1 MTYAS
6 AVSSKSSAAPAMTI
20 QHQPKTSFISQPKI
34 LFVGDSVANFTNLRK
49 LEKSRKIRIRSA
61 KAHSSVKDNNAK
73 FPAKNFKDVVSENLK
88 NPGREKYDVL
98 VMSAPTVE
106 KTNLD
111 PSQLTTIDDKV
122 AQSSKNMINIAEE
135 ALAENEV
142 KQVVMMEHPPR
153 FDGLKSQLGETAKKA
168 LRQFQKSSIY
178 KDNIVIGQHSLESPG
193 VGHTHTA
200 RYQDYFTGRYD
211 GVHLYGPTG
220 ARDYTDSVDSML
232 LMAMSMPDTRAE
244 VNNMEGDHT
253 DCEQTRYQR
262 RQTIK
267 LANRQTEH
275 RYDQH
280 SSKAPFFTHPV
291 PTRNRFSLLSQG
303 NF

>member
-122 AQSSKNMINIAEE
+122 AQSSKNM
-135 ALAENEV
+135 
-142 KQVVMMEHPPR
+142 
-153 FDGLKSQLGETAKKA
+153 KKLL
-168 LRQFQKSSIY
+168 LRMK
-178 KDNIVIGQHSLESPG
+178 
-193 VGHTHTA
+193 
-200 RYQDYFTGRYD
+200 
-211 GVHLYGPTG
+211 
-220 ARDYTDSVDSML
+220 
-232 LMAMSMPDTRAE
+232 
-244 VNNMEGDHT
+244 
-253 DCEQTRYQR
+253 
-262 RQTIK
+262 
-267 LANRQTEH
+267 
-275 RYDQH
+275 
-280 SSKAPFFTHPV
+280 
-291 PTRNRFSLLSQG
+291 
-303 NF
+303 